1 MKKTQT
7 FYWIGL
13 LLFLSFKGM
22 EPVSARETLHI
33 VSYNILDG
41 FDSQTDTCRRAR
53 FVAWMRTQDPDI
65 VALNE
70 LVGFTEKDLQTLAAS
85 YGHPYVAMVKEE
97 GYPVGLTSKTPIT
110 VVKKQVEG
118 FWHGMLH
125 ARTEGLDVIVT
136 HLSPFSWTFRVKE
149 AQAITGYIRE
159 NGLENCLVMGD
170 FNAYAPFDA
179 DEVEKHGSLKKNM
192 QAWDREHPEY
202 GNLRDGRFDYSALSQ
217 FLAAGFTDI
226 CQVFVAPRQRMSYPT
241 AFSRGWKW
249 NDPRLADYG
258 ERLDFIWVSP
268 ALVPRCTGAA
278 VHNGE
283 ETDALSDHYPVS
295 VDLKRRPRE
304 TGK

>member
-7 FYWIGL
+7 FYLIGL
-13 LLFLSFKGM
+13 LLLLSFKGM

-41 FDSQTDTCRRAR
+41 FDSQTDTCRRSR

-70 LVGFTEKDLQTLAAS
+70 LVGFTEKDLQALAAS
-85 YGHPYVAMVKEE
+85 YGHPYVAIVKEE

-110 VVKKQVEG
+110 TVKKQVEG

-125 ARTEGLDVIVT
+125 ARTAGLDVIVT

-159 NGLENCLVMGD
+159 NKLTDCLVMGD
-170 FNAYAPFDA
+170 CNAYAPYDA
-179 DEVEKHGSLKKNM
+179 DEVEKHVSLKKNM
-192 QAWDREHPEY
+192 ERWDREHPEY
-202 GNLRDGRFDYSALSQ
+202 GNLHDGRFDYSALSQ

-226 CQVFVAPRQRMSYPT
+226 CREFVAPAERMSYPT

-249 NDPRLADYG
+249 NDPRLTDVG

-283 ETDALSDHYPVS
+283 DTDRLSDHYPVS
-295 VDLKRRPRE
+295 VDLKRLP
-304 TGK
+304 

>member
-268 ALVPRCTGAA
+268 ALVPRCAAAA